1 MNKIKVTHTAPTYE
15 QFNEWGIEQAYPN
28 FYIDISINNDKDEQI
43 AWFQVKI
50 SGNYYCCGSQN
61 FDIDEIVLDDYKIDT
76 ENINNQNIIKLLLE
90 SNELKKIVSNSIK
103 GSLIQSDPIRI
114 IEVLWDNLDV

>member
-15 QFNEWGIEQAYPN
+15 QFDEWGIEQAYPN

-43 AWFQVKI
+43 VWFKVKI

-76 ENINNQNIIKLLLE
+76 ENINKENIIKLLK
-90 SNELKKIVSNSIK
+90 SYELKKIVFNSIRE
-103 GSLIQSDPIRI
+103 SLIEIYTDRI
-114 IEVLWDNLDV
+114 IEKLCDNLDI